1 MASSVRYEVHET
13 DQSSMTRH
21 LGETPIQPVKLPD
34 DGKSIL
40 PGPTKDAIE
49 ALPKFEYAEKK

>member
-1 MASSVRYEVHET
+1 
-13 DQSSMTRH
+13 MTRH